1 MELNTCKLNIIHRY
15 DTIGKHGQSQG
26 SKCCKESSP
35 TPADWQNVLK
45 VTILPSLGDLS
56 ARVRDKGNTLV
67 EHTARVDVEM
77 EACERR

>member
-1 MELNTCKLNIIHRY
+1 M
-15 DTIGKHGQSQG
+15 
-26 SKCCKESSP
+26 
-35 TPADWQNVLK
+35 LK